1 MYKDQEIACYKIQQ
15 QEMQDKLNILEGM
28 EQDQFNIRK
37 QKDEEIAQKQA
48 QVDKI
53 KRETEALV
61 KQKEKEL
68 SQINSKML
76 AMQDEKLDILS
87 KLEGNEGREHVL
99 QEEIIK
105 L

>member
-1 MYKDQEIACYKIQQ
+1 
-15 QEMQDKLNILEGM
+15 MQDKLNILEGM

-76 AMQDEKLDILS
+76 AM
-87 KLEGNEGREHVL
+87 
-99 QEEIIK
+99 
-105 L
+105 